1 MSLLYNYYIQ
11 RPVVG
16 IRLALMN
23 INEMQGMRSGLHTR
37 VSLEAASSS
46 AISMSYST
54 PTNICWGVRSR
65 TSSDSEKL
73 LVLKSRIRGDALSQI
88 INSVDL
94 SSETDYK
101 EFVKKIH

>member
-46 AISMSYST
+46 AISMYVLFDA
-54 PTNICWGVRSR
+54 N
-65 TSSDSEKL
+65 EYL
-73 LVLKSRIRGDALSQI
+73 LGCPFA
-88 INSVDL
+88 
-94 SSETDYK
+94 
-101 EFVKKIH
+101 H

>member
-54 PTNICWGVRSR
+54 PTDICWGVRSR
-65 TSSDSEKL
+65 TSSDSENFGRRTCGVGPRRDDCPRRN
-73 LVLKSRIRGDALSQI
+73 VLPMWIFILRKYWVG
-88 INSVDL
+88 
-94 SSETDYK
+94 
-101 EFVKKIH
+101 